1 VGSFST
7 VHLGFP
13 CPVIVAIQPAG
24 VLPMGLVS
32 NVTLSAMAVPPMAN
46 DVIITM
52 IALIMELAS
61 VEPQ

>member
-1 VGSFST
+1 
-7 VHLGFP
+7 
-13 CPVIVAIQPAG
+13 
-24 VLPMGLVS
+24 
-32 NVTLSAMAVPPMAN
+32 MAVPPMAN